1 MTKAVVDIETDGLNA
16 TKIHCIVARCY
27 ASDKEKV
34 WVGEECNQFAE
45 WSGQIDQFIMHN
57 GISFDAPIL
66 NRLTGS
72 NIKLSQVR
80 DTLIESQLYNPIREG
95 GHSLESWGERLNF
108 PKGNM
113 TEFKDYSPEMLEYC
127 KKDTELTSKL
137 AKTMEEEGKKFSIR
151 SYEMERKVRAIIDQQ
166 QKNGFAFNIREGML
180 LLARLEDEQH
190 QLEKDAE
197 EMFEPIITYS
207 PVKKIPKSTPFN
219 IASRKQIA
227 ERLMELDWK
236 PKQFGK
242 EIKLKDGSTK
252 KNVVVSEEI
261 LDKINMKEAQMFSRY
276 FLLQKRTGLLKAWVQ
291 QCQEDERV
299 RGSVL
304 TLKTVTGRMAHHSPN
319 MAQVPASYSPYGKE
333 CRELWTVSNPDTHVL
348 VGTDASGLEIRCL
361 AHYMNHPDLM
371 CRGKGIELE
380 DKMIDAAKVF
390 IREVLTGDVHTA
402 NMKAAGLTNR
412 DQAKTFIYAF
422 LYGAGPAKIGKV
434 VGGSAKQGNI
444 LIRKFLKNMP
454 ALERL
459 RQNVMEASLNGF
471 IKALDGRYL
480 KIRSPHASLNT
491 LLQGA
496 GAIVCKQWLVH
507 MDEHIRKTGVDV
519 KLVASVH
526 DEYQFEVAK
535 KDVERFGKI
544 TKDAMLET
552 TKTLDMKCPLDC
564 EYKVGNT
571 WAETH

>member
-1 MTKAVVDIETDGLNA
+1 MKAVVDIETDGLNA

-34 WVGEECNQFAE
+34 WVGEECGQFAE

-95 GHSLESWGERLNF
+95 GHSLEAWGERLNF

-113 TEFKDYSPEMLEYC
+113 TEFKHYSPEMLEYC

-137 AKTMEEEGKKFSIR
+137 AKTMEKEGKKFSIR

-197 EMFEPIITYS
+197 EMFEPVITYS
-207 PVKKIPKSTPFN
+207 PVKKIPKSIPFN

-236 PKQFGK
+236 P
-242 EIKLKDGSTK
+242 EHYTEKD
-252 KNVVVSEEI
+252 NVIISEEI
-261 LDKINMKEAQMFSRY
+261 LSKIDMKEAQMFSRY

-291 QCQEDERV
+291 ECQEDERV
-299 RGSVL
+299 RGRVL

-348 VGTDASGLEIRCL
+348 VGTDASGLELRCL
-361 AHYMNHPDLM
+361 AHYM
-371 CRGKGIELE
+371 E
-380 DKMIDAAKVF
+380 DPKFTK
-390 IREVLTGDVHTA
+390 EVLTGDVHTA
-402 NMKAAGLTNR
+402 NMKAAGLTDR

-434 VGGSAKQGNI
+434 VGGNAKTGQQ
-444 LIRKFLKNMP
+444 LTVKFLSNMP
-454 ALERL
+454 KLKTL
-459 RQNVMEASLNGF
+459 RDNVTAAAEVGP
-471 IKALDGRYL
+471 IKALDGRNL
-480 KIRSPHASLNT
+480 HIRSPHASLNT

-519 KLVASVH
+519 KLVASIH

-552 TKTLDMKCPLDC
+552 TMTLDMKCPLDC
-564 EYKVGNT
+564 EYKVGNP